1 LVDSLIDEQFAAT
14 LEEHGVT
21 RRQWQVLNLL
31 EQNPA
36 SEAKLISGLSPF
48 FASPDEPQNVTE
60 HLAELVE
67 SGWIS
72 QLDGVYTITERGH
85 VSLVK
90 LSELV
95 ERIRSQF
102 GEGLTEEQ
110 CKRAFKSL
118 LSTTKSGG
126 TGLGLA
132 IVSRVVKHIAERC
145 GSSQSQEKERS

>member
-1 LVDSLIDEQFAAT
+1 MNATRPLGFWLKLVDSLIDEQFAAT

-36 SEAKLISGLSPF
+36 SEAELTTGLSPF
-48 FASPDEPQNVTE
+48 FASPDEPQSVTE

-72 QLDGVYTITERGH
+72 RQGGEYLITERGH

-95 ERIRSQF
+95 ERIRTQC
-102 GEGLTEEQ
+102 GEGLTPE
-110 CKRAFKSL
+110 AY
-118 LSTTKSGG
+118 STT
-126 TGLGLA
+126 
-132 IVSRVVKHIAERC
+132 VSSLEQMAKNFGWAEA
-145 GSSQSQEKERS
+145 ETE

>member
-1 LVDSLIDEQFAAT
+1 MNATRPLGFWLKLVDSLIDEQFAAT

-72 QLDGVYTITERGH
+72 HLDGEYTITERGH

-95 ERIRSQF
+95 DRIRSHF
-102 GEGLTEEQ
+102 GEGLPEVEYATTVSSLEQ
-110 CKRAFKSL
+110 MARNFGWSD
-118 LSTTKSGG
+118 
-126 TGLGLA
+126 
-132 IVSRVVKHIAERC
+132 AETD
-145 GSSQSQEKERS
+145 